1 MKKILI
7 LGASFLQLPAI
18 QKAKEMG
25 LYVGVVDYNP
35 SAIGIKYADE
45 YFEVSTIDE
54 EAVYQVAKKF
64 NADGIITL
72 ATDMPVRAMTYA
84 SEKLNLISNGY
95 DTAIKTTDKAE
106 MIKCFKKSNVK
117 HPWYYVVEDKMDI
130 KKILNKIK
138 YPCISKP
145 TDNAGSRG
153 VMYIENEKE
162 LLKAI
167 KYSKKNGRSG
177 NIIIEEYLNGNE
189 VSVEVMVINKVAHI
203 LQVTDKIT
211 TGAPHFVEMGHVQ
224 PSRLDRDSIKKIKD
238 LAIKA
243 IKAVN
248 IITGPVHVEI
258 MLTKEG
264 PKMIEL
270 GARMGGDCITSH
282 LVPLS
287 TGIDM
292 IKATIDLALG
302 NKVNIDSK
310 YEKGSSIYFLKSNPG
325 TIKKITGIDEC
336 KKCNDIKQVVILKKL
351 GDKISE
357 ISSSSDRIGYII
369 SQSETANKAKSACE
383 NASKKIKIEV
393 NKRWKNER

>member
-1 MKKILI
+1 M
-7 LGASFLQLPAI
+7 
-18 QKAKEMG
+18 
-25 LYVGVVDYNP
+25 
-35 SAIGIKYADE
+35 
-45 YFEVSTIDE
+45 
-54 EAVYQVAKKF
+54 
-64 NADGIITL
+64 
-72 ATDMPVRAMTYA
+72 
-84 SEKLNLISNGY
+84 
-95 DTAIKTTDKAE
+95 
-106 MIKCFKKSNVK
+106 
-117 HPWYYVVEDKMDI
+117 
-130 KKILNKIK
+130 
-138 YPCISKP
+138 
-145 TDNAGSRG
+145 
-153 VMYIENEKE
+153 
-162 LLKAI
+162 
-167 KYSKKNGRSG
+167 
-177 NIIIEEYLNGNE
+177 
-189 VSVEVMVINKVAHI
+189 
-203 LQVTDKIT
+203 
-211 TGAPHFVEMGHVQ
+211 
-224 PSRLDRDSIKKIKD
+224 
-238 LAIKA
+238 
-243 IKAVN
+243 
-248 IITGPVHVEI
+248 EI

-302 NKVNIDSK
+302 NKINIDSK

-393 NKRWKNER
+393 NKR